1 MARLRLLF
9 AAMLLLVVGCS
20 DDVEKVQFSLDSYDV
35 AIPARGGVAEV
46 RVVSNCRWELTG
58 YTTWCEPSVKSGRGS
73 AAGEVVTFTADRAD
87 NDRSITY
94 RFHAGGEVFELVV
107 RQKMVPQLTTSDT
120 DIHWVM
126 PEGGEVVLNYEA
138 NIECEVVI
146 PSEAEEWL
154 SAGTRAL
161 GKRSAKLMTQP
172 NTTDVSR
179 EAEVMVRSLENPV
192 MLVKFIVR
200 QPSDKNIIRY
210 TTTKGEILE
219 PNSGAFN
226 VAITNNLYLDGVG
239 IIEFK
244 NRLTTIYKEAFY
256 IPYSNNQLKSIV
268 LPEGVESIGG
278 VAFYKCSHL
287 EEVTLSKSLLTIGK
301 SAFAECLSLS
311 DIVIPEGVQA
321 IGDGAFLGCKG
332 LKSVTMSD
340 SVTSLGALC
349 FDSCTALERVRLS
362 DNIATI
368 QNSTFYWCTS
378 LRELNIPSML
388 EVVDCYAFCA
398 CAALPDITLP
408 EGLKSI
414 GEYAFMS
421 CQEFTEIDIPEGVT
435 LMGQNCLGD
444 CPKLERASLPESL
457 QELGMN
463 AFFGCSLLREVNIPE
478 SITELSSGLFQG
490 CESLESVV
498 LPSKLKVVGDL
509 AFEGCISLTEIDIP
523 STVTHINQF
532 AFAYCHS
539 LERAVVRN
547 EHLKQI
553 QGGAFAYCPSL
564 THLELYS
571 VVPPQLPELNIF
583 DGCSE
588 SLGVYVP
595 VESVEAY
602 MSDAAWS
609 TYANHIRPME

>member
-1 MARLRLLF
+1 MARIRFLF
-9 AAMLLLVVGCS
+9 AAMLLLVIGCS
-20 DDVEKVQFSLDSYDV
+20 DDSEKVQFSLDCYDV
-35 AIPARGGVAEV
+35 AIPAEGGVAEV

-94 RFHAGGEVFELVV
+94 RFHAGGEVFELRV

-120 DIHWVM
+120 GIHWVM

-146 PSEAEEWL
+146 PTEAEGWL
-154 SAGTRAL
+154 STDTRAL
-161 GKRSAKLMTQP
+161 GKRSAKLMAQP
-172 NTTDVSR
+172 NTTNISR
-179 EAEVMVRSLENPV
+179 EAEVVVRSVDNAI
-192 MLVKFIVR
+192 MSVKFTVR
-200 QPSDKNIIRY
+200 HPSDKNIIRY
-210 TTTKGEILE
+210 TTTDGNIIE
-219 PNSGAFN
+219 PNSSAFN
-226 VAITNNLYLDGVG
+226 AAITSNLYLDGVG
-239 IIEFK
+239 IIEFSNK
-244 NRLTTIYKEAFY
+244 LTAIYDEAFY
-256 IPYSNNQLKSIV
+256 IPYFSNLKSIV
-268 LPEGVESIGG
+268 LADGVESIGEA
-278 VAFYKCSHL
+278 AFYRCFLL
-287 EEVTLSKSLLTIGK
+287 EDVTFPQSLRAIGE

-311 DIVIPEGVQA
+311 DIVIPDGVQT

-332 LKSVTMSD
+332 LRSVTMSD

-349 FDSCTALERVRLS
+349 FDSCTALVRVRLS
-362 DNIATI
+362 DNIAII

-444 CPKLERASLPESL
+444 CSKLERASLPESL
-457 QELGMN
+457 QELGTN
-463 AFFGCSLLREVNIPE
+463 AVFGCSLLREVNIPE

-498 LPSKLKVVGDL
+498 LSSKLKVVGAL
-509 AFEGCISLTEIDIP
+509 AFEGCTSLMEIDIP

-547 EHLKQI
+547 KHLKQI
-553 QGGAFAYCPSL
+553 QGSAFAYCPSL
-564 THLELYS
+564 TRLELYS

-583 DGCSE
+583 DGCGE

-595 VESVEAY
+595 TESVEAY
-602 MSDAAWS
+602 KSDAGWS
-609 TYANHIRPME
+609 SYANYIRPLE